1 MAEFAETLNGYVSIV
16 NGWVW
21 GPVMLILLFGTHLF
35 LTIRTRVI
43 QLHIFKAI
51 KLSVTKD
58 SSAEG
63 DISQFGA
70 LTTALAATIGTGNI
84 VGVATA
90 IAAGGPGAV
99 LWCWLTG
106 VVGIATKYGEALLAV
121 KYRVKT
127 NDGSMLGGPMYALE
141 LGVGEHYGKS
151 LGRVLGIIFAL
162 LAGIAAF
169 GIGNMTQG
177 NSISV
182 MVQDTFGVSP
192 IITGLILMILTGV
205 VVIGGVKSIAKVC
218 EKLVP
223 LMAFFYIIGCIAI
236 IFINHS
242 YIVPA
247 LKEIFSSAFSA
258 RAMGGG
264 FVGATVITAA
274 RYGIA
279 RGLFSNES
287 GLGSAPIAAAAAQTR
302 NPVRQALVG
311 MTGTFWDTVIVCALT
326 GIVLV
331 SSIIKDPAGLEGLS
345 GGNLTSAAFNA
356 IGGIG
361 PIVLT
366 VGLITFAWSTILGW
380 SYYGERAW
388 EYLAG
393 KKAVFPFRIVWVIVV
408 FIGCVTALDLVWNI
422 ADTLNAC
429 MAFPNLVSLLLLS
442 GVIVNET
449 RKYLWEDN
457 LDATSTDVE
466 PQVDKNY
473 LRYPISLFIL

>member
-1 MAEFAETLNGYVSIV
+1 MAILQSIYNV
-16 NGWVW
+16 LW
-21 GPVMLILLFGTHLF
+21 GAPMLILLVVTHLF
-35 LTIRTRVI
+35 LTFRTRFI
-43 QLHIFKAI
+43 QASTLKAI
-51 KLSVTKD
+51 KLSVTPD
-58 SSAEG
+58 AEASGDVSSFA
-63 DISQFGA
+63 A
-70 LTTALAATIGTGNI
+70 LATALAATIGTGNI

-99 LWCWLTG
+99 FWCWLTG
-106 VVGIATKYGEALLAV
+106 LFGMATKYGEGLLAV

-127 NDGSMLGGPMYALE
+127 SDGMMLGGPMYALE
-141 LGVGEHYGKS
+141 NGLKQKWLGVA
-151 LGRVLGIIFAL
+151 FAVF
-162 LAGIAAF
+162 AGIACF

-177 NSISV
+177 NSIST
-182 MVQDTFGVSP
+182 MVQSNFGVSP
-192 IITGLILMILTGV
+192 YITGIVLTVGTGCVIL
-205 VVIGGVKSIAKVC
+205 GGVQSIAKVC

-223 LMAFFYIIGCIAI
+223 LMAGLYILGCII
-236 IFINHS
+236 ICVINGP
-242 YIVPA
+242 YMGKAVA
-247 LKEIFSSAFSA
+247 LIISSAFSEQA
-258 RAMGGG
+258 IAGGLMGGG
-264 FVGATVITAA
+264 LM
-274 RYGIA
+274 IA
-279 RGLFSNES
+279 LRAGVSRGLFTNES

-393 KKAVFPFRIVWVIVV
+393 KKAVFPFRVVWVFVV

-442 GVIVNET
+442 GVIVSET

-457 LDATSTDVE
+457 LDATSTDVI
-466 PQVDKNY
+466 PQVDKN
-473 LRYPISLFIL
+473 